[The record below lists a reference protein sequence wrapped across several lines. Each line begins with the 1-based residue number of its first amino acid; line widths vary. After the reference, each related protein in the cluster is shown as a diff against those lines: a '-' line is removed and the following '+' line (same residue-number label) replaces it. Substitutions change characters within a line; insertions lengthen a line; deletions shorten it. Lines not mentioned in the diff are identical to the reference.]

1 MKKAKLIAVSCI
13 AAAMLFAV
21 NCSSSDSSS
30 STDACAKVNSDGG
43 MCGDI
48 TTSKS
53 YAANSNISIRGAV
66 KIKSGNTLTI
76 GAGSTIK
83 ADTSTLT
90 YLLIE
95 RGATINAVGTAASP
109 IVFTSGGTVGQRN
122 PSDWGGVV
130 IHGKSATNNTAG
142 LSYAADS
149 EIFTGPYG
157 CGESGNACDGT
168 LNNGDSSG
176 TLQYVRIEFAGREIS
191 AGKEFNGLFLAGVGK
206 GTTIDHVQFH
216 RGSDDGIEIFG
227 GAVDI
232 RYALITDNQDD
243 GFDVDEGWRG
253 TAQYVAVAVPKDGD
267 QGIEYDGIGAD
278 TNRAT
283 NVPLSNFT
291 IVGSINK
298 TVPGAISVRASGT
311 MSLYNSYIAHFHNVR
326 QTTPTVDE
334 RGIIAVASN
343 SVTNAGNTA
352 AAGYDGDGG
361 TFDLRFES
369 NVVECAFR
377 DLAFTDPV
385 ATSDGLF
392 CTANQPNGCTASTLA
407 SRFPDGNANN
417 VMTNLNCTT
426 PKLSRPGDG
435 VLWGVTT
442 GINELRPTAAIT
454 ATYTNPQA
462 AANGT
467 DMAAPTFIGAF
478 QTQTD
483 HWGDANMNWVSFP
496 AN

>member
-1 MKKAKLIAVSCI
+1 MKKAKLIAVSLV
-13 AAAMLFAV
+13 ATALLV
-21 NCSSSDSSS
+21 SNCSSSDSA
-30 STDACAKVNSDGG
+30 STDSCAKINSDGG

-53 YAANSNISIRGAV
+53 YGANSTITIRGAV

-95 RGATINAVGTAASP
+95 RGATISAVGTAANP
-109 IVFTSGGTVGQRN
+109 IVFTSGGATGSRN

-168 LNNGDSSG
+168 LNNSDSSG
-176 TLQYVRIEFAGREIS
+176 TIQYVRIEFAGREIS

-232 RYALITDNQDD
+232 RYAMITDNQDD
-243 GFDVDEGWRG
+243 AFDVDEGWRG
-253 TAQYVAVAVPKDGD
+253 TAQYVVAAIPKDGD

-278 TNRAT
+278 ANRST

-311 MSLYNSYIAHFHNVR
+311 MSLYNSYIAHFGN
-326 QTTPTVDE
+326 TN
-334 RGIIAVASN
+334 GIFAVAAN
-343 SVTNAGNTA
+343 SITNANTGTPVTGFGTV
-352 AAGYDGDGG
+352 AAGGFDLKFQSNVIECAYTDG
-361 TFDLRFES
+361 TFGTAKTTLDS
-369 NVVECAFR
+369 
-377 DLAFTDPV
+377 
-385 ATSDGLF
+385 LF
-392 CTANQPNGCTASTLA
+392 CSGQNQPQNCVASTIA
-407 SRFPDGNANN
+407 TTFPDGNTNN
-417 VMTNLNCTT
+417 VVTNLACTT

-435 VLWGVTT
+435 VLWGVTS
-442 GINELRPTAAIT
+442 GVAEFRPAAAIT
-454 ATYTNPQA
+454 GTYTDPQA
-462 AANGT
+462 APNGT
-467 DMAAPTFIGAF
+467 DMAIATYIGAF
-478 QTQTD
+478 ADNTD
-483 HWGDANMNWVSFP
+483 TWANTWTSFP